1 MPYLRSGQLHNRV
14 EDVDNQDIIA
24 GGVPTRLWLMKVPAQ
39 LSPRNTV
46 AGAASVIKLDTTN
59 KRVLRRTLPLNEVS
73 PLRKVSGK
81 DLLIAN
87 VFQHRSDLFNL
98 KRYSCVMVFV

>member
-1 MPYLRSGQLHNRV
+1 MPRLRRGQPHSRI

-24 GGVPTRLWLMKVPAQ
+24 GGVLTRPWLMKVPVE
-39 LSPRNTV
+39 LSPRNIV
-46 AGAASVIKLDTTN
+46 AGAASVIKWDTTN

-81 DLLIAN
+81 DLFIAN

>member
-1 MPYLRSGQLHNRV
+1 MPPLRRGQLHNRV
-14 EDVDNQDIIA
+14 EDVDNQDITA
-24 GGVPTRLWLMKVPAQ
+24 GGVPTRLWLMKVPPQ